1 MCRRMRWGW
10 PVPDKPT
17 SRAMESES
25 VVSVETPL
33 PLFNTVAATPPL
45 SGPASQTWVE
55 RAPQKRL
62 MLFSGR
68 SNTALGERIGEQLG
82 LQLGQAQLKT
92 FSNGEVY
99 CRYEESVR
107 GSDVFIV
114 QSCSSPTNDPL
125 MELLIMVNAARL
137 ASAKRITAV
146 MTWYPYS
153 RQDKK
158 SAPREP
164 ITAKLVADMLEAA
177 GVDRVL
183 TMDLHAGQ
191 VQGFFKVPVDHMTA
205 VPMLAEHF
213 KLLLGDVDPEQ
224 VVVVSADAGRTKLAK
239 KFSEMLGA
247 GLALITKERP
257 EQQVA
262 EVTNVIGRVR
272 DKVCVV
278 IDDMIDT
285 AGTLCA
291 GGEALIEHGAT
302 EVYACATHAVFSGR
316 ALENLEA
323 SVFKQVVVTDTI
335 PTNAV
340 ERPDKVRVLSVA
352 PILADTISNVFNDDS
367 VSGLFHGGN
376 QLF

>member
-1 MCRRMRWGW
+1 
-10 PVPDKPT
+10 
-17 SRAMESES
+17 
-25 VVSVETPL
+25 
-33 PLFNTVAATPPL
+33 
-45 SGPASQTWVE
+45 
-55 RAPQKRL
+55 

-68 SNTALGERIGEQLG
+68 SNPALGERIGDRLG
-82 LQLGQAQLKT
+82 VRLGDAEVKT

-99 CRYEESVR
+99 VRYEESVR
-107 GSDVFIV
+107 GADMFIV

-146 MTWYPYS
+146 MPWYPYG

-191 VQGFFKVPVDHMTA
+191 VQGFFNVPVDHMTA
-205 VPMLAEHF
+205 VPLLAEHF
-213 KLLLGDVDPEQ
+213 SLLLGGIPPEDI
-224 VVVVSADAGRTKLAK
+224 VVVSADAGRTKLAK

-262 EVTNVIGRVR
+262 EVTNVIGRVNG
-272 DKVCVV
+272 KVCVV

-291 GGEALIEHGAT
+291 GGQALKEHGAT
-302 EVYACATHAVFSGR
+302 RVFAGATHAVFSGR
-316 ALENLEA
+316 AMENIA
-323 SVFKQVVVTDTI
+323 GGVFEQVVVTDTI
-335 PTNAV
+335 PVNPVTV
-340 ERPDKVRVLSVA
+340 PEQVRVLSVA

>member
-1 MCRRMRWGW
+1 
-10 PVPDKPT
+10 
-17 SRAMESES
+17 MESES
-25 VVSVETPL
+25 AVSVESPI
-33 PLFNTVAATPPL
+33 PLFPTVSGAAP
-45 SGPASQTWVE
+45 SPALGSTWME
-55 RAPQKRL
+55 RAPHKRL

-68 SNTALGERIGEQLG
+68 SNPELGQRIAEHLG
-82 LQLGQAQLKT
+82 LELGAATLKT
-92 FSNGEVY
+92 FTNGEVY
-99 CRYEESVR
+99 VRYEESIR
-107 GSDVFIV
+107 GADMFIV
-114 QSCSSPTNDPL
+114 QSGSSPTNDSL
-125 MELLIMVNAARL
+125 MELLIMINAARL

-146 MTWYPYS
+146 MPWFPYS

-177 GVDRVL
+177 GADRVL

-191 VQGFFKVPVDHMTA
+191 VQGFFKIPVDHMTA
-205 VPMLAEHF
+205 VPLLAEHF
-213 KLLLGDVDPEQ
+213 RLQVGDIPPED

-257 EQQVA
+257 EQQMA

-272 DKVCVV
+272 GKVCIV

-291 GGEALIEHGAT
+291 GGEALIEHGAV
-302 EVYACATHAVFSGR
+302 EVYAGATHAIFSGS
-316 ALENLEA
+316 ALETIGN
-323 SVFKQVVVTDTI
+323 SVFKQLVVTDTI
-335 PTNAV
+335 PGNPID
-340 ERPDKVRVLSVA
+340 RPDKIRVLSVA

>member
-1 MCRRMRWGW
+1 VESAENMA
-10 PVPDKPT
+10 T
-17 SRAMESES
+17 TELSR
-25 VVSVETPL
+25 L
-33 PLFNTVAATPPL
+33 PGLEAVTEHAQ
-45 SGPASQTWVE
+45 PAPGHWIE
-55 RAPQKRL
+55 RGPQKRL
-62 MLFSGR
+62 MVFSGR
-68 SNTALGERIGEQLG
+68 SHPDLASNIAEKLGVELG
-82 LQLGQAQLKT
+82 GIDLGT
-92 FSNGEVY
+92 FANDETY
-99 CRYEESVR
+99 CRYDESIR
-107 GSDVFIV
+107 GADVFLV
-114 QSCSSPTNDPL
+114 QTGCPPVDKNL
-125 MELLIMVNAARL
+125 MELLVMIQAAKL

-146 MTWYPYS
+146 VPLFPYA
-153 RQDKK
+153 RQDRKAK
-158 SAPREP
+158 PREP
-164 ITAKLVADMLEAA
+164 ITARLIADMLQLA
-177 GVDRVL
+177 GADRVL

-191 VQGFFKVPVDHMTA
+191 LQGFFKIPVDHMTS
-205 VPMLAEHF
+205 VPLLADHF
-213 KLLLGDVDPEQ
+213 KLVVGDVSPDDI
-224 VVVVSADAGRTKLAK
+224 VVVSGDAGRAKLAK
-239 KFSEMLGA
+239 KFSEMLGS
-247 GLALITKERP
+247 GFALITKERP

-278 IDDMIDT
+278 IDDIIDT

-302 EVYACATHAVFSGR
+302 EVYACATHAVFSGP

-340 ERPDKVRVLSVA
+340 DRPDKVRVLSVA

>member
-1 MCRRMRWGW
+1 MYDDAG
-10 PVPDKPT
+10 
-17 SRAMESES
+17 
-25 VVSVETPL
+25 VSVETPI
-33 PLFNTVAATPPL
+33 PLFPTIPAASTPM
-45 SGPASQTWVE
+45 SQPSAPTWVE
-55 RAPQKRL
+55 RAPHKRL
-62 MLFSGR
+62 MLFAGR
-68 SNTALGERIGEQLG
+68 SNPALGERIAEHLG
-82 LQLGQAQLKT
+82 VELGHTELKT
-92 FSNGEVY
+92 FTNGEVY
-99 CRYEESVR
+99 VRYEESIR
-107 GSDVFIV
+107 GADVFIV
-114 QSCSSPTNDPL
+114 QSCSSPTNDSL

-137 ASAKRITAV
+137 ASAKRVTAV
-146 MTWYPYS
+146 MPWYPYS

-164 ITAKLVADMLEAA
+164 ISAKLVADMLEAA

-191 VQGFFKVPVDHMTA
+191 LQGFFKVPVDHMTA

-213 KLLLGDVDPEQ
+213 KLLLGDVDPADIA
-224 VVVVSADAGRTKLAK
+224 VVSADAGRTKLAK
-239 KFSEMLGA
+239 KFSEMLGTEF
-247 GLALITKERP
+247 ALITKERP

-272 DKVCVV
+272 GKVCVV

-291 GGEALIEHGAT
+291 GGVSLVEHGAT
-302 EVYACATHAVFSGR
+302 RVFACATHPVFGGQ
-316 ALENLEA
+316 ALENIA
-323 SVFKQVVVTDTI
+323 GSVFEQVVVTDTI
-335 PTNAV
+335 PVNPV
-340 ERPDKVRVLSVA
+340 DQPDRIRVLSVA